1 MLKKNILIMKKN
13 SNHKSTESSAAPKVR
28 TEKDPDD
35 LIHSQEQE
43 ESSIT
48 GNEDPDDV
56 VHQHYKPKSDK
67 IKEERLEDPDDLVHG
82 YPEDED

>member
-1 MLKKNILIMKKN
+1 MKKN
-13 SNHKSTESSAAPKVR
+13 SNQKSTGSVPRVR

-43 ESSIT
+43 ERSTI
-48 GNEDPDDV
+48 GEEDPDDI
-56 VHQHYKPKSDK
+56 VHRQYKPKPDK

-82 YPEDED
+82 YPDEEEV